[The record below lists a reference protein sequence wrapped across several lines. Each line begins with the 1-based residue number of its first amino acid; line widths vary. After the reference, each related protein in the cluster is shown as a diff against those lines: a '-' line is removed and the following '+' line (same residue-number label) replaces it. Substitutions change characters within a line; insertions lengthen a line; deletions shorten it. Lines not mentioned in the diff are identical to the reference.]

1 MDRFVPYPFQN
12 NIHHLPSTEMLEC
25 LEGVIKAKENPAL
38 QASKPR
44 TFQDWIDRN
53 FGDGLARVFLNPYNL
68 KVWAYKPEQMSA
80 QWMGERVP
88 VVDVKRI
95 VRNITVSGLFFLLF
109 FCIQR
114 KSFTLGA
121 DQPG

>member
-1 MDRFVPYPFQN
+1 M
-12 NIHHLPSTEMLEC
+12 
-25 LEGVIKAKENPAL
+25 
-38 QASKPR
+38 KPK

-53 FGDGLARVFLNPYNL
+53 FGEGIARVFLNPYNF

-95 VRNITVSGLFFLLF
+95 VRNITVSQKLLHRLKNPLIPPFVLEDRPTKMMWAGVPMSHSSSLFRVELEESGPLLQTPFL
-109 FCIQR
+109 
-114 KSFTLGA
+114 
-121 DQPG
+121 